1 MGNDLAP
8 LLRASLVRAYEWFL
22 DPSFSLLATSETI
35 PTAPR
40 HGGSEHAK
48 LLTKIGNVSQLNY
61 PHVEEVV
68 RTKEGNPIVS
78 KPCHEDKMEC

>member
-1 MGNDLAP
+1 MGNGLAP
-8 LLRASLVRAYEWFL
+8 LVRVSLVRACEWFL
-22 DPSFSLLATSETI
+22 DPSFSLLATTQTI
-35 PTAPR
+35 PTAT
-40 HGGSEHAK
+40 HGSSEHAK